1 MNHVM
6 LDIETLDVEKT
17 AYILSIGAAFF
28 MPETGEIGPGFY
40 QVVSLEHEQVG
51 RTIAPSTVK
60 WWMSQS
66 SEAKNENFHGTKNLL
81 QVLNEFVEFVHLNHT
96 GQVKVWGN
104 GKEFDCTIM
113 NHALSQAGLKCPWSF
128 RDTLDVRT
136 ILAVG
141 ESKGIASHAGDTFN
155 GVRHTAFDDV
165 LFQIALVSNIYM
177 NLIKK

>member
-17 AYILSIGAAFF
+17 AYILSVGAAFF
-28 MPETGEIGPGFY
+28 VPETGEVGPGFY
-40 QVVSLEHEQVG
+40 QVISLDHEQVG

-66 SEAKNENFHGTKNLL
+66 AEAKNENFYGTKDLL
-81 QVLNEFVEFVHLNHT
+81 QVLNEFVAFVLHNRT
-96 GQVKVWGN
+96 GRVKVWGN

-113 NHALSQAGLKCPWSF
+113 SHALTQAGHKCPWSF

-136 ILAVG
+136 ILALG
-141 ESKGIASHAGDTFN
+141 ESKGIVSHADKTFT

-165 LFQIALVSNIYM
+165 LFQIALVSHIYM
-177 NLIKK
+177 NLNKK